1 MRNEVKVGVFI
12 FLGILSLIFL
22 TLQINSLHDINK
34 KGYTLYA
41 LIGDASGLA
50 KKAKVKMKGVEI
62 GNVEDLKLNGN
73 NVKLKLFIQN
83 GVEIP
88 KGSAV
93 TLGQDNFLGGKYVK
107 IIPSNS
113 LIFYKPKEEITEYIN
128 TVSMDNVM
136 ANINSAV
143 NDVKTLIK
151 KLNNTLDEKTINNLK
166 QTIQNIKDSSI
177 TLKSVLNTANE
188 KIPGL
193 LDNTNNLVLEY
204 KRLGV
209 TLNKKIPTILN
220 RTDTLVGK
228 FNKTGD
234 IINAK
239 LPIILDKTDSLT
251 SKFNKTGDIL
261 NAKLDK
267 LMDEYIKLG
276 KNANEILN
284 NNKKGIKEAVASAK
298 DFFVSGGESFKK
310 IDNYLSSLSKSQILV
325 DISSNYMV
333 GDDYF
338 KTSAYISYL
347 PVPTKYY
354 ILGVTS
360 AKDYSDLTK
369 INLDHQEDKIYISAE
384 YGKRFD
390 NLLLRGGIIENTGGL
405 GLDYFLNHDKVK
417 LSGEIYD
424 FNAVND
430 VRGSNPHL
438 TFKGTYLYLKH
449 IQFIGGV
456 DNVLNTDARKFF
468 LGVGVKFKDNDLK
481 TILSGGSSSFLK

>member
-1 MRNEVKVGVFI
+1 VGVFI

-22 TLQINSLHDINK
+22 TLQVNSLQDFNK

-50 KKAKVKMKGVEI
+50 KKDKVKMRGVEI
-62 GNVEDLKLNGN
+62 GNVEDLKLEGN
-73 NVKLKLFIQN
+73 FVQLKLFIKD
-83 GVEIP
+83 GIKIP

-93 TLGQDNFLGGKYVK
+93 TLAQDNFLGGKYVK

-113 LIFYKPKEEITEYIN
+113 FVFYKPKEEIKKYIA

-143 NDVKTLIK
+143 NDIKVLIR
-151 KLNNTLDEKTINNLK
+151 KLNNTLDEKTVNNIK
-166 QTIQNIKDSSI
+166 ETIRNIKDSSI
-177 TLKSVLNTANE
+177 TLKSILNTAD
-188 KIPGL
+188 KKLPVL
-193 LDNTNNLVLEY
+193 LNNANDLVLEY
-204 KRLGV
+204 KQAGV
-209 TLNKKIPTILN
+209 TLNKK
-220 RTDTLVGK
+220 
-228 FNKTGD
+228 
-234 IINAK
+234 
-239 LPIILDKTDSLT
+239 LPGILDKTDSLLT
-251 SKFNKTGDIL
+251 KFNKTGDTI

-276 KNANEILN
+276 KNANGILN
-284 NNKKGIKEAVASAK
+284 DNKQGIKEAVASAK

-325 DISSNYMV
+325 DISSNYMA

-338 KTSAYISYL
+338 KTSAFISYL

-405 GLDYFLNHDKVK
+405 GFDYFLDHDKVK

-438 TFKGTYLYLKH
+438 TLKGTYLYLKH

-456 DNVLNTDARKFF
+456 DNILNTDARKFF

-481 TILSGGSSSFLK
+481 TILSGGASSFLK